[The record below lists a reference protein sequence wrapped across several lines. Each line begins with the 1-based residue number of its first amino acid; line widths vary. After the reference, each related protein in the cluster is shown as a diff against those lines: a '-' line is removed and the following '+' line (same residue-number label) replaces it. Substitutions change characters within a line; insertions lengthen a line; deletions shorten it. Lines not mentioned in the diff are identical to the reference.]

1 MATTQKSDLISPE
14 VLADAIQGEIAGVS
28 FMFGTGAIQTVRGL
42 KLTDAQKE
50 GGEKIKIPY
59 FNHIGEFEDVAT
71 EGGALTPSK
80 ITISTE
86 ETPVIHTGKAFS
98 STDIARISASFA
110 DPEGEAARQ
119 MAGGFRRRIER
130 EAIVKARVAA
140 VAGGMGVETDGAT
153 IAHDALVD
161 LIGTFGDEED
171 GVVAI
176 AMHSKVR
183 KDVRKIKDTTGQPI
197 FIDPRD
203 GSVPRLM
210 GRPVIVSDMCAQVFP
225 TITKAGTTPPDV
237 TITGEVIGSKALA
250 GFRMEI
256 TTLGARGVAAF
267 RYSLDG
273 GASFSDPALT
283 APAVALGKSGLTANF
298 AAGNYAI
305 DNVYTGAPRFETL
318 ALKAGSIL
326 AWIQD
331 ETEVMYD
338 TDILTNTRVLAVHA
352 YAAVHAYS
360 RQRGSTR
367 PGAARLRTQ

>member
-1 MATTQKSDLISPE
+1 MSTTQKSDLISPE
-14 VLADAIQGEIAGVS
+14 VLADAIGGEIAGMS
-28 FMFGTGAIQTVRGL
+28 FMYGTGAIQTVRGL

-59 FNHIGEFEDVAT
+59 FDHIGEFQDVTT

-80 ITISTE
+80 LTMSTE
-86 ETPVIHTGKAFS
+86 ESPVIHTGKAFS
-98 STDIARISASFA
+98 STDIARIAAAFA
-110 DPEGEAARQ
+110 DPEGEAAKQ
-119 MAGGFRRRIER
+119 IATGFRRRVER
-130 EAIVKARVAA
+130 EAIVKARATA
-140 VAGGMGVETDGAT
+140 VATGMGVETDSAT

-225 TITKAGTTPPDV
+225 TITSVGTAPP
-237 TITGEVIGSKALA
+237 TITISGEAIGSRPLA
-250 GFRMEI
+250 GLRIEI
-256 TTLGARGVAAF
+256 TTLGARGTAQF
-267 RYSLDG
+267 RYSLDAG
-273 GASFSDPALT
+273 VSFSDPALT
-283 APAVALGKSGLTANF
+283 AAAVALGTSGLTANF
-298 AAGNYAI
+298 AVGAYAL
-305 DNVYTGAPRFETL
+305 DNVYTGITRYETL
-318 ALKAGSIL
+318 ALKRGSII

-338 TDILTNTRVLAVHA
+338 TDILTNTRVLAVHG
-352 YAAVHAYS
+352 YVAVHAYK
-360 RQRGSTR
+360 RQKGSTR
-367 PGAARLRTQ
+367 PGVARLRTQ

>member
-1 MATTQKSDLISPE
+1 MPTTQKSDLISPE
-14 VLADAIQGEIAGVS
+14 VLADAIQGEIAGMS
-28 FMFGTGAIQTVRGL
+28 FMYDTGAIQTVRGL

-59 FNHIGEFEDVAT
+59 FDHIGEFEDVTT

-80 ITISTE
+80 LTMSTE
-86 ETPVIHTGKAFS
+86 ESPVIHTGKAFS
-98 STDIARISASFA
+98 STDIARIAAAFA

-119 MAGGFRRRIER
+119 MATGFRRRIER
-130 EAIVKARVAA
+130 EAIVKARTAA
-140 VAGGMGVETDGAT
+140 IAGGMGVETDGAT

-210 GRPVIVSDMCAQVFP
+210 GRPVLVSDMCAQVFP
-225 TITKAGTTPPDV
+225 SITAAGTTPPTV
-237 TITGEVIGSKALA
+237 TISGEVIGSKPLA
-250 GFRMEI
+250 GLRIEI
-256 TTLGARGVAAF
+256 TTLGARGTAQF
-267 RYSLDG
+267 RYSLDAG
-273 GASFSDPALT
+273 VTFSDPVLT
-283 APAVALGKSGLTANF
+283 AAAVLLGKSGLTANF
-298 AAGNYAI
+298 AVGNYAV

-318 ALKAGSIL
+318 ALKAGSVI